1 MMAVPLAGAV
11 VLYSLTVLTGNVWY
25 TLLAGASLGL
35 LVAAVVWRPRLDGL
49 ELCLSG
55 TGRAAVGE
63 RVVHSVHVHNR
74 SGRQSPAL
82 DLRVVMRGLADL
94 TAYVEPLDPGSRA
107 VLELS
112 RFALSRGVTDTV
124 QVSMGAAT
132 GLGIMCAHL
141 RSDYRRHLVIHPRRV
156 DVGPLDH
163 QSTRDEQADLVP
175 GPGMDIAGVREWR
188 PGDAS
193 GSVHWRSTA
202 RRGTLVVRERAV
214 ASTRQVVVALA
225 CSSDAPDWEDVLAA
239 AAAACQVAQLAG
251 QRLNLWVWEGAEA
264 LAAPPVHSVAALL
277 DWWAGLNESCLPG
290 AGTFA
295 RAVSST
301 GSADVHV
308 AASASTPDAW
318 WSEVRQGALRTGT
331 SMQRLRVTT

>member
-1 MMAVPLAGAV
+1 MIAVPLVGV
-11 VLYSLTVLTGNVWY
+11 VALYSLTVLTGNTWY

-35 LVAAVVWRPRLDGL
+35 LVAAVAWRPRLDGL
-49 ELCLSG
+49 ELSLTG
-55 TGRAAVGE
+55 TSRASVGD
-63 RVVHSVHVHNR
+63 RVVHTVLVHNR
-74 SGRQSPAL
+74 SGRQSPPL
-82 DLRVVMRGLADL
+82 DLHLVMRGVTDL
-94 TAYVEPLDPGSRA
+94 TAYVEPLPPGGRA
-107 VLELS
+107 VMELS

-124 QVSMGAAT
+124 HVSMGAAS
-132 GLGIMCAHL
+132 GLGIMCAHV
-141 RSDYRRHLVIHPRRV
+141 RSEYRRHLVIHPRRV
-156 DVGPLDH
+156 EVGPLDH
-163 QSTRDEQADLVP
+163 SSSLDEQADLVP

-239 AAAACQVAQLAG
+239 AAGACKAAQLAG
-251 QRLNLWVWEGAEA
+251 QRLTLWVWEAGDVF
-264 LAAPPVHSVAALL
+264 AAPPVHSVAALL
-277 DWWAGLNESCLPG
+277 DWWAELSESCLPG
-290 AGTFA
+290 SAALA

-318 WSEVRQGALRTGT
+318 WSEVRQGTVRTGA
-331 SMQRLRVTT
+331 SMHRLRVTT

>member
-1 MMAVPLAGAV
+1 VTQPPTRHLTAMMAVPLAGAV
-11 VLYSLTVLTGNVWY
+11 VLYSLTVLTGNVWF
-25 TLLAGASLGL
+25 TLLAGSSLGL
-35 LVAAVVWRPRLDGL
+35 LVAAVAWRPRLDGL
-49 ELCLSG
+49 AVCLSG
-55 TGRAAVGE
+55 TSRAAVGD
-63 RVVHSVHVHNR
+63 RVVHTMHVHNN

-82 DLRVVMRGLADL
+82 DLRVVMRGLDDL
-94 TAYVEPLDPGSRA
+94 TAYVEPLPPGSRA
-107 VLELS
+107 VVELS

-124 QVSMGAAT
+124 AISMGAAT
-132 GLGIMCAHL
+132 GLGIMCAHV
-141 RSDYRRHLVIHPRRV
+141 RGDYRRHLVIHPRRV

-163 QSTRDEQADLVP
+163 QSSRDEQADLVP

-225 CSSDAPDWEDVLAA
+225 CSSDAPDWEDVLA
-239 AAAACQVAQLAG
+239 V
-251 QRLNLWVWEGAEA
+251 
-264 LAAPPVHSVAALL
+264 PPVHSVAALL
-277 DWWAGLNESCLPG
+277 DWWAGLSESCLPG
-290 AGTFA
+290 SASFA